1 MRRFGGEAG
10 GPIFLDQVHCSG
22 TESRLS
28 DCDTTEVHMCDH
40 DDDVG
45 IICHRKNYTFTI
57 VLSIYKKPIASQKRG
72 KTISDGFNVN
82 VVVYETKNGN
92 FTATKNRNFTVL
104 LFDLVKFLNLALNN
118 LVVDCDTVFLSF
130 YI

>member
-1 MRRFGGEAG
+1 MYNYPLLNSVADEVEVRQFDGEAS

-45 IICHRKNYTFTI
+45 IICHRENYTLTI
-57 VLSIYKKPIASQKRG
+57 VLSIYKKPIVSQKREN
-72 KTISDGFNVN
+72 I
-82 VVVYETKNGN
+82 
-92 FTATKNRNFTVL
+92 L
-104 LFDLVKFLNLALNN
+104 
-118 LVVDCDTVFLSF
+118 
-130 YI
+130 